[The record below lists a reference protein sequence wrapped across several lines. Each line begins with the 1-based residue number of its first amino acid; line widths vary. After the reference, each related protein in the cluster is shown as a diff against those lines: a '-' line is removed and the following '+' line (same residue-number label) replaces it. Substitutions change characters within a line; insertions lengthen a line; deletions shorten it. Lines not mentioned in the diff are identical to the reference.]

1 MSRPSGIRRRDAGRT
16 RLGRAIRA
24 GIVGIALVVAT
35 IPFASMSAAGNQT
48 IVIVNSAYRPADV
61 TVTVG
66 DVFWYQSGQLTH
78 TVTADDGSFDSGE
91 LAPGKTFSH
100 FFDRTGVFTYH
111 CTIHGMTGKLTV
123 VAAGTTPSPSPTP
136 TPVATA
142 APPSPKATVR
152 PSAAPASAPA
162 ASGAASGASGAPA
175 SPDPA
180 PGTEASGSI
189 SPIAIAGIVGL
200 VLLLVV
206 VLLFVIPA
214 PRGPKDGAKG

>member
-1 MSRPSGIRRRDAGRT
+1 M
-16 RLGRAIRA
+16 
-24 GIVGIALVVAT
+24 
-35 IPFASMSAAGNQT
+35 
-48 IVIVNSAYRPADV
+48 

-91 LAPGKTFSH
+91 LLPGKTFSH
-100 FFDRTGVFTYH
+100 FFDRTGVFSYH

-136 TPVATA
+136 TPVATKP
-142 APPSPKATVR
+142 PPSPRATVG
-152 PSAAPASAPA
+152 PSLAATEEPAV
-162 ASGAASGASGAPA
+162 SGAPA

-180 PGTEASGSI
+180 PGTETSGTI
-189 SPIAIAGIVGL
+189 SPFAIAGIAGL

-206 VLLFVIPA
+206 VLLFVVPA
-214 PRGPKDGAKG
+214 PGGPKGGAKG

>member
-1 MSRPSGIRRRDAGRT
+1 MRLRIGIRRRDRGRP
-16 RLGRAIRA
+16 RLARAARA
-24 GIVGIALVVAT
+24 GIVGVALVVGAV
-35 IPFASMSAAGNQT
+35 PFASMSAAGNQT
-48 IVIVNSAYRPADV
+48 IVIVDSAYRPPDV

-123 VAAGTTPSPSPTP
+123 VAAGTTPSPTPTP
-136 TPVATA
+136 TPVVTA
-142 APPSPKATVR
+142 PPPSPKAT
-152 PSAAPASAPA
+152 AAPSLAPTTAPVASEAV
-162 ASGAASGASGAPA
+162 A

-180 PGTEASGSI
+180 PDAGASGSI

-200 VLLLVV
+200 VLLVVV

-214 PRGPKDGAKG
+214 PRGGPKGGAPG

>member
-1 MSRPSGIRRRDAGRT
+1 M
-16 RLGRAIRA
+16 
-24 GIVGIALVVAT
+24 LVVGA

-48 IVIVNSAYRPADV
+48 IVIVDSAYRPADV

-91 LAPGKTFSH
+91 LLPGKTFSH

-136 TPVATA
+136 TPVATKP
-142 APPSPKATVR
+142 PPSPRATVG
-152 PSAAPASAPA
+152 PQPA
-162 ASGAASGASGAPA
+162 ARRPKQPAVSGAPA

-180 PGTEASGSI
+180 PGTETSGTI
-189 SPIAIAGIVGL
+189 SPFAIAGIAGL

-206 VLLFVIPA
+206 VLLFVVPA
-214 PRGPKDGAKG
+214 PGGPKGGAKG

>member
-1 MSRPSGIRRRDAGRT
+1 MRLPIGIPRRDRGRP
-16 RLGRAIRA
+16 RLARAARV
-24 GIVGIALVVAT
+24 GIVAVALIVGAV
-35 IPFASMSAAGNQT
+35 PFASMSAAGNQT
-48 IVIVNSAYRPADV
+48 IVIVDSAYRPPDV

-66 DVFWYQSGQLTH
+66 DVFRYQSGQLAH

-91 LAPGKTFSH
+91 VAPGKTFSH

-123 VAAGTTPSPSPTP
+123 VAAGTTPSPTPTP
-136 TPVATA
+136 TPVVTA
-142 APPSPKATVR
+142 APPSPKTSAG
-152 PSAAPASAPA
+152 PSASPTAAPA
-162 ASGAASGASGAPA
+162 ASEAAA

-180 PGTEASGSI
+180 PDAGASGSI

-200 VLLLVV
+200 VLLLVL

-214 PRGPKDGAKG
+214 PRGPKGGATG